1 MAVSS
6 DSSNWPSRSQLPSSI
21 LFPFLSPNTIFF
33 SQKSMPSPT
42 KRHAV
47 ICWLPVLSSRSNF
60 VPPLPGSF
68 SSFRSSRLAPE
79 FCSSCSHQPTSV
91 SFPEFSLGLCCAE
104 RGAGFGDSGLA
115 LTHWPIQASSGPSV
129 ALFTVCLI
137 RVRRGHVPDSLPLL
151 SLEVEYSFESRF
163 TD

>member
-6 DSSNWPSRSQLPSSI
+6 DSSNWPSRSQLPYSI

-47 ICWLPVLSSRSNF
+47 ICWLPVLSSPSNF
-60 VPPLPGSF
+60 VLPLPESF

-104 RGAGFGDSGLA
+104 RGTGFGDSGLA
-115 LTHWPIQASSGPSV
+115 LTRWPIHASSAPSI

-137 RVRRGHVPDSLPLL
+137 EYVGVMCLDSLPLL
-151 SLEVEYSFESRF
+151 SLEVEYSFESHF